1 MTTMQAIRPVTADKQ
16 IQFVDQVVRGL
27 SLRAAAR
34 SVGWAPAG
42 GSVMAAKPHIKAAII
57 ARLHHRLQTLHAP
70 VAVELLSRLMRNET
84 ELTANR
90 IKCAQLL
97 MDRAGLVP
105 PKAAEPEAPNQKDAA
120 EMTTREI
127 EEFVAK
133 AQQQLAQ
140 RQAQTIDITPQEPD
154 ILD

>member
-1 MTTMQAIRPVTADKQ
+1 MPKNDRQAK
-16 IQFVDQVVRGL
+16 FVDLVVAGL
-27 SLRAAAR
+27 SLREAAR
-34 SVGWAPAG
+34 QVGYAENGATTIAHLPA
-42 GSVMAAKPHIKAAII
+42 VRAAIM
-57 ARLHHRLQTLHAP
+57 ARVMNRLQTVHAP
-70 VAVELLSRLMRNET
+70 AATELLGRIMRDKD

-133 AQQQLAQ
+133 AQAQLAQ

>member
-1 MTTMQAIRPVTADKQ
+1 
-16 IQFVDQVVRGL
+16 
-27 SLRAAAR
+27 
-34 SVGWAPAG
+34 
-42 GSVMAAKPHIKAAII
+42 MAAKPAIKSAIQ
-57 ARLHHRLQTLHAP
+57 ARLAHRLQTVHAP
-70 VAVELLSRLMRNET
+70 IAVEILAKMMKSPEELS
-84 ELTANR
+84 ANR

-133 AQQQLAQ
+133 AQAQLAQ

>member
-1 MTTMQAIRPVTADKQ
+1 MTAPLAPINDKQ
-16 IQFVDQVVRGL
+16 AVFVKLVVSGL

-34 SVGWAPAG
+34 QAGYAEAGATTLAYQPHIQAAIMARMQHQLRTVHAPAA
-42 GSVMAAKPHIKAAII
+42 MA
-57 ARLHHRLQTLHAP
+57 
-70 VAVELLSRLMRNET
+70 LLGRIMRNDN
-84 ELTANR
+84 ELAANR

-127 EEFVAK
+127 EEFIAK
-133 AQQQLAQ
+133 AQGEIAS
-140 RQAQTIDITPQEPD
+140 RQAKTIDITPQADD
-154 ILD
+154 IFD